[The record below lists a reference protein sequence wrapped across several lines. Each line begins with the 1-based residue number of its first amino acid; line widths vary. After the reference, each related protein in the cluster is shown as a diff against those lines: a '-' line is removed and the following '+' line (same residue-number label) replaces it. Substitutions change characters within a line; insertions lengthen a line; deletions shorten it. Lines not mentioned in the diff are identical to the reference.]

1 MHDII
6 CPNCGERFL
15 GYDVAFDMASYV
27 LPLLC
32 RVDEAGAKSKEVS
45 RHFKSCIT

>member
-32 RVDEAGAKSKEVS
+32 AKQDDQEKV
-45 RHFKSCIT
+45 